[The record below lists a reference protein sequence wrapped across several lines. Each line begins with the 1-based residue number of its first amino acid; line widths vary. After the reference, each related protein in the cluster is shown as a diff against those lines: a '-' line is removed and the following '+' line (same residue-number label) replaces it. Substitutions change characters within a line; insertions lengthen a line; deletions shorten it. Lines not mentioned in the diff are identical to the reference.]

1 MNKMFICFSMIFFSY
16 SLQAQ
21 YLELLTPKLINLGR
35 VQEGDVVK
43 DEIRFVNTWNDPI
56 TISGVRSSCG
66 CTATTAKNREC
77 SPGDTATIS
86 FSLNTRGFNGLI
98 RKSLTIHFQ
107 EKELKDEKFILEAQ
121 IYSELSVNP
130 KYIHIKQ
137 AKLNPDTVITEF
149 FTIQNESDGPINCN
163 QIYTSNEIAQ
173 VFPPSATIPP
183 GKENLIRVELKPMHV
198 GRHTI
203 YVIIVTD
210 NKKKPRINVPIFAH
224 IQK

>member
-1 MNKMFICFSMIFFSY
+1 MVLFLHIIIFST
-16 SLQAQ
+16 SLQSQ
-21 YLELLTPKLINLGR
+21 QLTFLTPRLIKLGR
-35 VQEGDVVK
+35 IQQGEVIK
-43 DEIRFVNTWNDPI
+43 DEIRFVNTWNASI
-56 TISGVRSSCG
+56 NIGGVKSSCG
-66 CTATTAKNREC
+66 CTATATQKREY

-86 FSLNTRGFNGLI
+86 FTLNTRGFQGLI

-107 EKELKDEKFILEAQ
+107 EKELKDERFTVEATV
-121 IYSELSVNP
+121 YSELSVNP
-130 KYIHIKQ
+130 RYIHIREV
-137 AKLNPDTVITEF
+137 KLKPDTLITEF
-149 FTIQNESDGPINCN
+149 FTIQNESDGPIHCS

-173 VFPPSATIPP
+173 AFPPSVIIPP
-183 GKENLIRVELKPMHV
+183 GKENLIRVELKPMQV